1 MAATHR
7 PEGDAGEG
15 STLGV
20 AFFAYENKK
29 QLCISRGFLVWLTD
43 KGGQQNTIVLAASR
57 GYLITLSALAS
68 RSTGIVRPISFA
80 ALRLMMNSNFVAC
93 CTGRS
98 PGLAPFKILST
109 YTAARR

>member
-57 GYLITLSALAS
+57 GYLITLSA
-68 RSTGIVRPISFA
+68 RYSTDWGIVRPICLA
-80 ALRLMMNSNFVAC
+80 VLRLIASSNFVGVS
-93 CTGRS
+93 TGKS
-98 PGLAPFKILST
+98 CG
-109 YTAARR
+109 